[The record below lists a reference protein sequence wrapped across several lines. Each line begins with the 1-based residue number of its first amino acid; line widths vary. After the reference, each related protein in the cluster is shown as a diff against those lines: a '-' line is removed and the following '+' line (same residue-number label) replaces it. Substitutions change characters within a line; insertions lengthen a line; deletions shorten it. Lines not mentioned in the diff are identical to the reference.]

1 MNILERIAAAFARS
15 NAEAN
20 GSALHLSSA
29 TAEYHGDASTASAPT
44 NGAPQTRVPSDSKAK
59 ENKPMTIL
67 HLDSSPRGERSHSR
81 QMTRALV
88 DELTRAMPEAR
99 TLYRDLGRNAPPLV
113 NEQWIAGA
121 YSDPSTHTDEMKA
134 ALSMSNELVGE
145 LFAADVIVLG
155 APMYNLSIPAALKA
169 YIDQVVRAG
178 VTFSYP
184 GYEGLVKGKK
194 MFVLAARGGSGYGS
208 GEQMEAM
215 NFQDPYLKTI
225 FGMIGITDV
234 TFIHDEKTL
243 GGDSE
248 LPHSLEVARQA
259 AHQVAA
265 V

>member
-1 MNILERIAAAFARS
+1 MN
-15 NAEAN
+15 
-20 GSALHLSSA
+20 
-29 TAEYHGDASTASAPT
+29 
-44 NGAPQTRVPSDSKAK
+44 
-59 ENKPMTIL
+59 IL

-81 QMTRALV
+81 QLTQAFV
-88 DELTRAMPEAR
+88 AELKVAHPEATVR
-99 TLYRDLGRNAPPLV
+99 YRDLGHNPPPLV

-134 ALSMSNELVGE
+134 ALLMSNELVGE

-178 VTFSYP
+178 LTFTYP
-184 GYEGLVKGKK
+184 DYQGLVKGKK
-194 MFVLAARGGSGYGS
+194 MFVLAARGGGGYGP

-225 FGMIGITDV
+225 FGMIGIADI
-234 TFIHDEKTL
+234 TFIHDEKTMA
-243 GGDSE
+243 GDSE
-248 LPHSLEVARQA
+248 LPNSLEKARQL
-259 AHQVAA
+259 AHA